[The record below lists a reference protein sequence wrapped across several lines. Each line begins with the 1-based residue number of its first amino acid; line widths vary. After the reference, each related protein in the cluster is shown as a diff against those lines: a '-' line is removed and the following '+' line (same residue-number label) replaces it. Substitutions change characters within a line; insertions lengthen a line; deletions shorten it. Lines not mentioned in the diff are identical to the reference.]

1 MNVMSTPHFLITPYL
16 ESASN
21 IEELRKVLFEKNILS
36 KDYNDEG
43 LVLLYTKFGLT
54 GDELVRE
61 CRSLV
66 IDRETFKIKSYS
78 CETPLLNKEGMNYML
93 AHLSDPTAVTPCYE
107 GTYLSVFNHNSKW
120 YVSTRRCLNSN
131 DSVFNQAETE
141 DSVSHFEMFEDVLRT
156 SNFQGFA
163 DFSSKL
169 NPEYSYYFVLIH
181 HKNKHTIDYTNE
193 FGSNYARLC
202 LTTVRDLNMCELD
215 MSEGYEFLGT
225 NIFTPKDLD
234 SIEEF
239 ANGNREVKY
248 DMSPTSEGVIVRMYD
263 TTLNKFRLIK
273 LQNMS
278 YQFSLVMGAERNI
291 FKGLLYLYQNDK
303 LADYFSQNIKLQNIR
318 KIVNP
323 LNTCESYDT
332 IGMVDA
338 VFKVCTSELFE
349 LFKVLWSLKTCEH
362 LNKPLYDML
371 PKEYKD
377 ILFAVRGMYYKKKAA
392 LRGKENVSTTD
403 IKSAHLKINDIYN
416 YLKTLSTDTFVA
428 FLRMR
433 KLMFNWVRIE
443 PKLNDFSPINKLC
456 DKVHVKLCA
465 IFTNKL
471 FPNIMPND
479 IPPQKEANSATQNG
493 TQTVQQVTD
502 LTV

>member
-16 ESASN
+16 ESTSN
-21 IEELRKVLFEKNILS
+21 LEELRKVLFEKNVLS

-93 AHLSDPTAVTPCYE
+93 AHMSDPTVVTPCYE

-131 DSVFNQAETE
+131 DSVFNQTETE
-141 DSVSHFEMFEDVLRT
+141 DSVSHFEMFEDVLKN

-181 HKNKHTIDYTNE
+181 HKNKHLIDYTNM
-193 FGSNYARLC
+193 FGTNYTRLC
-202 LTTVRDLNMCELD
+202 LTTVRDVNMCELD
-215 MSEGYEFLGT
+215 MTEGYEFLGT
-225 NIFTPKDLD
+225 HIFTPKDLD

-239 ANGNREVKY
+239 ANSNKQVKY
-248 DMSPTSEGVIVRMYD
+248 DEYPTTEGVMVRMYD
-263 TTLNKFRLIK
+263 TTLNKCRLIK

-278 YQFSLVMGAERNI
+278 YQFSLVLGAERNI

-303 LADYFSQNIKLQNIR
+303 LADYFSQNTKLQNIR

-377 ILFAVRGMYYKKKAA
+377 ILFVIRGLYYKKKAS
-392 LRGKENVSTTD
+392 LHGKENVSTND

-416 YLKTLSTDTFVA
+416 HLKTLSTDTFVA

-433 KLMFNWVRIE
+433 KLMFNWVRVD

-479 IPPQKEANSATQNG
+479 IPPQKEAQNAVQNAVQNAT
-493 TQTVQQVTD
+493 VE

>member
-1 MNVMSTPHFLITPYL
+1 MSTPHFLITPYL
-16 ESASN
+16 ESTFN
-21 IEELRKVLFEKNILS
+21 LEELQKILFEKNILL

-78 CETPLLNKEGMNYML
+78 CETPLMNKEGMNYML
-93 AHLSDPTAVTPCYE
+93 SHMKDPTVVTPCYE

-131 DSVFNQAETE
+131 DSVFNQMESE
-141 DSVSHFEMFEDVLRT
+141 NSLSHFEMFEDVLKN
-156 SNFQGFA
+156 SNFQGFT

-169 NPEYSYYFVLIH
+169 NPNYSYYFVLIH
-181 HKNKHTIDYTNE
+181 HKNKHMIDYTNM
-193 FGSNYARLC
+193 FGVNYARLC
-202 LTTVRDLNMCELD
+202 LTTVRDVHMCELD
-215 MSEGYEFLGT
+215 TSVGYDFLCT
-225 NIFTPKDLD
+225 NIFLPKNLD

-239 ANGNREVKY
+239 ANSNKVVKY
-248 DMSPTSEGVIVRMYD
+248 DENPTSEGVIVRMYD
-263 TTLNKFRLIK
+263 MNLNKYRLIK
-273 LQNMS
+273 LQNVS
-278 YQFSLVMGAERNI
+278 YQFSLVMGPERNI

-303 LADYFSQNIKLQNIR
+303 LSDYFSQNTKLQNIR

-323 LNTCESYDT
+323 LNTSESYDT

-362 LNKPLYDML
+362 LNKPLYDNL

-377 ILFAVRGMYYKKKAA
+377 LLFAIRGLYYKKKAT
-392 LRGKENVSTTD
+392 LLYKKNVSPTD

-416 YLKTLSTDTFVA
+416 YLKTLSTDIFVA

-471 FPNIMPND
+471 FPNIMPED
-479 IPPQKEANSATQNG
+479 IPPQKDVQNATQ
-493 TQTVQQVTD
+493 QIVDITV
-502 LTV
+502 